1 MQRARIIGKAIAT
14 AKHPS
19 MEGFRMLV
27 GVVLGAHGQ
36 VDGDPILIV
45 DTLGA
50 GIGAT
55 VLLTNDG
62 RYARQLV
69 GSENSPVRYT
79 TLGLEDD

>member
-1 MQRARIIGKAIAT
+1 MQRARIIGNVVAT

-19 MEGFRMLV
+19 MVGFRLLV
-27 GVVLGAHGQ
+27 GVVLGARDQ

-62 RYARQLV
+62 RHARQLV